1 MKSELGSGTEAPLG
15 VRVARGLQPPGT
27 WAGGTTQA
35 IYAYPPGSGLTPAT
49 ALLWVGTAV
58 IQQPAAYSYFPDRTR
73 VHIPIHGNGIRLHFQ
88 APAEVIALATFD
100 QHRFDGARPVQV
112 ELVDG
117 PVVAFNLIAQ
127 TELITQAQVIRV
139 AAEAAVPA
147 FPSPPPPAHAAEG
160 MSVVRVVYAV
170 NSVVAIRTAG
180 QKAAQLEPD
189 DAFVLHPRPLLDSF
203 DDRVELR
210 CEAANAAVVTASI
223 VFRAGA

>member
-1 MKSELGSGTEAPLG
+1 MLSELGSGTEAPLG
-15 VRVARGLQPPGT
+15 VRLARAMQTPGT
-27 WAGGTTQA
+27 WAGGTTRA
-35 IYAYPPGSGLTPAT
+35 IYAYPPDPGLTPAT

-88 APAEVIALATFD
+88 APAEVIALGTFD
-100 QHRFDGARPVQV
+100 PHRFDGARPVQV

-127 TELITQAQVIRV
+127 TELTIQAQVIRV
-139 AAEAAVPA
+139 VAEATVPA
-147 FPSPPPPAHAAEG
+147 FPSQLPPTQAAEN
-160 MSVVRVVYAV
+160 MSVVRIVYAV
-170 NSVVAIRTAG
+170 NGAIAIRIAG
-180 QKAAQLEPD
+180 SEAAQLEPD
-189 DAFVLHPRPLLDSF
+189 DAFVLNPRPLLDML